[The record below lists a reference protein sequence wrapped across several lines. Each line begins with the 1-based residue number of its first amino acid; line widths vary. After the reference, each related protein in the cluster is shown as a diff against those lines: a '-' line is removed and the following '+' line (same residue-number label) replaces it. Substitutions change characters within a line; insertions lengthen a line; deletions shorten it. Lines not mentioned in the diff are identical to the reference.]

1 MIVRLDRRVLL
12 ARLFRVSTGTVGC
25 RGHDKYFFIHDIATY
40 RSIMI
45 NNVQRVRVTKENFRG
60 LLGVY
65 IGGCGRRIHAGEHA
79 RKIPRLRAQK

>member
-25 RGHDKYFFIHDIATY
+25 RGHDNYFFIHDIATY

-45 NNVQRVRVTKENFRG
+45 NVHRVRVIKENFRG

-65 IGGCGRRIHAGEHA
+65 IGGCGRRIHAGENA